1 MIKNKEYFFLLDL
14 KKPTSE
20 EANDKVEFTNLKE
33 KDALPKCI
41 KTNEENDKIVKVFQ
55 FNNNITKDNK
65 VSFEFYFDGKKYK
78 VNIENMT
85 DKTFIFDVFLKMQ
98 GKRLI
103 KEK

>member
-20 EANDKVEFTNLKE
+20 EANDKVEFTNLKK

-85 DKTFIFDVFLKMQ
+85 DKTFIFDFF
-98 GKRLI
+98 
-103 KEK
+103 